1 MLLGTRVWGT
11 YGNISNAPLVGFKNC
26 CCGQK
31 EYQCG
36 VGIWFFCNTHMLWL
50 FGRKKTEWKNHW
62 FWVFENFQN
71 QKNHWVRVFH
81 KKKKITESLK
91 NRCGKCEGPAGGI
104 DGLKNRSE
112 KCEGPGLPGGGTNGC
127 LKRKVFLKN
136 QKHQPNI
143 VEITH
148 LSIMRWSLPWLRS
161 VRTVGTEWEGNKPG
175 KRKKKN
181 LWTKDMTDVK
191 TT

>member
-1 MLLGTRVWGT
+1 
-11 YGNISNAPLVGFKNC
+11 
-26 CCGQK
+26 
-31 EYQCG
+31 
-36 VGIWFFCNTHMLWL
+36 
-50 FGRKKTEWKNHW
+50 
-62 FWVFENFQN
+62 
-71 QKNHWVRVFH
+71 
-81 KKKKITESLK
+81 
-91 NRCGKCEGPAGGI
+91 
-104 DGLKNRSE
+104 
-112 KCEGPGLPGGGTNGC
+112 